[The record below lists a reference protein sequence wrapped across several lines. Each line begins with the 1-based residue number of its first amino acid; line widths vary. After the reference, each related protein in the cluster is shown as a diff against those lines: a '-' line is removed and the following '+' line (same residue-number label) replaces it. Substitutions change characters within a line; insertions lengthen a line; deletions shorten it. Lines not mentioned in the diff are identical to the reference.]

1 MYDYIDLQAI
11 DDWSKVPL
19 IARTTQNICQMVD
32 IIYQLKGVEP
42 ELAYPTYVKSVL
54 TELFN
59 RHWNRSMESRFLIK
73 CFYRVWEL
81 TKLPEFEVEKVNWIK
96 DWWFHDLMK
105 WHLGFDIQPTK
116 SLGKVVRFHIQWN
129 SVEFGDLI
137 IHFLKWLV
145 SSDDGRRIVID
156 EIKSMNKLR
165 VSYSTKRVDECTP

>member
-1 MYDYIDLQAI
+1 
-11 DDWSKVPL
+11 
-19 IARTTQNICQMVD
+19 MVD

-116 SLGKVVRFHIQWN
+116 SLGTSSQDSTFIGTRWT
-129 SVEFGDLI
+129 FGDWI
-137 IHFLKWLV
+137 IHFLQW
-145 SSDDGRRIVID
+145 
-156 EIKSMNKLR
+156 
-165 VSYSTKRVDECTP
+165 